1 MKKLAQ
7 ALFLALVVAAPVALS
22 APLVQAKTPQG
33 NTVQGKTSVAF
44 APAAEA
50 KRMKHK
56 GRKRRKGRRP
66 TPRTHLTSMNTHFM
80 SNAHKSLSRGA
91 KQA

>member
-22 APLVQAKTPQG
+22 APVVQAKTPQG

-50 KRMKHK
+50 QQMRRRRRRRRRT
-56 GRKRRKGRRP
+56 RKTG
-66 TPRTHLTSMNTHFM
+66 LTSMNTHFM
-80 SNAHKSLSRGA
+80 SNAHKTASRGA

>member
-1 MKKLAQ
+1 MKKFAQ

-22 APLVQAKTPQG
+22 APVVQAKTPQG

-44 APAAEA
+44 APASEA
-50 KRMKHK
+50 QQM
-56 GRKRRKGRRP
+56 RRRRRRRRTRRP
-66 TPRTHLTSMNTHFM
+66 GLTSMNTHFM

>member
-22 APLVQAKTPQG
+22 APVVQAKTPQG

-44 APAAEA
+44 APASEA
-50 KRMKHK
+50 QIM
-56 GRKRRKGRRP
+56 RRRRRRR
-66 TPRTHLTSMNTHFM
+66 RTHKTGLTSMNTHFM

>member
-33 NTVQGKTSVAF
+33 NTVQGKTSVAV

-50 KRMKHK
+50 KKMKRH
-56 GRKRRKGRRP
+56 RKGRRRR
-66 TPRTHLTSMNTHFM
+66 TPKTHLTSMNTHFM

>member
-22 APLVQAKTPQG
+22 APVVQAKTPQG

-50 KRMKHK
+50 KRMKHYPK
-56 GRKRRKGRRP
+56 GRKGRKGRRP
-66 TPRTHLTSMNTHFM
+66 PKNHLTSMNTHFM
-80 SNAHKSLSRGA
+80 SKSHKSLSRAA
-91 KQA
+91 KA